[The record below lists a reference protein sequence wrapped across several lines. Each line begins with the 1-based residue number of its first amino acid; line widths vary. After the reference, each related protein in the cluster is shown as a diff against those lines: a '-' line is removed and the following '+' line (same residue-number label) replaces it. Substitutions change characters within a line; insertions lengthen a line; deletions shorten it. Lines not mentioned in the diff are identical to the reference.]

1 MAKHKLFQHL
11 QWAPFTSAEH
21 VHHREADG
29 RGSRTSME
37 SSSSSRFCRSG
48 SPRMSRSTW
57 PVTWLLIQYPHHP
70 RHPHHPHHPHRP
82 HHPQDSADSP
92 GLAAYRYMLERSQGR
107 TMLEFKELMTVFQV
121 LTLDLEL
128 DLHDWGWIANV
139 LWLLFLWRFERI
151 PGENLLEFKKRVTVF
166 QMVIVDQR

>member
-1 MAKHKLFQHL
+1 MEEAQGQVWNHL
-11 QWAPFTSAEH
+11 PPPDF
-21 VHHREADG
+21 ADQG
-29 RGSRTSME
+29 HQNE
-37 SSSSSRFCRSG
+37 QIHL
-48 SPRMSRSTW
+48 
-57 PVTWLLIQYPHHP
+57 TWLLIQYPHHP
-70 RHPHHPHHPHRP
+70 YHPHHP

-139 LWLLFLWRFERI
+139 L
-151 PGENLLEFKKRVTVF
+151 
-166 QMVIVDQR
+166 